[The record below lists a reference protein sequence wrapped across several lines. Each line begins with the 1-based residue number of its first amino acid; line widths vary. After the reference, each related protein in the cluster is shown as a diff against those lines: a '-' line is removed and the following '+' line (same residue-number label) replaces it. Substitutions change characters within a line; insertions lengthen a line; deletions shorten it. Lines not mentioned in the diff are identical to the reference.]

1 MTLKDKACI
10 VGIGTTKFYRHG
22 AAGDVT
28 FLELMAKP
36 PRTPQRTRG
45 IEIDDIDGFSYY
57 SGGTTLACWPRP
69 SASLSSST
77 RS

>member
-28 FLELMAKP
+28 FLELMCQAAKNA
-36 PRTPQRTRG
+36 TEDAG
-45 IEIDDIDGFSYY
+45 IEIADIDGFSYY
-57 SGGTTLACWPRP
+57 SGGTTLASWPRP